1 MLFFFFDIN
10 KPMPF
15 NNLLLYL
22 KINKSDLGYSHNFYS
37 RFILIKKNN
46 T

>member
-1 MLFFFFDIN
+1 MLIFLDIIN

-37 RFILIKKNN
+37 RYILINKNN